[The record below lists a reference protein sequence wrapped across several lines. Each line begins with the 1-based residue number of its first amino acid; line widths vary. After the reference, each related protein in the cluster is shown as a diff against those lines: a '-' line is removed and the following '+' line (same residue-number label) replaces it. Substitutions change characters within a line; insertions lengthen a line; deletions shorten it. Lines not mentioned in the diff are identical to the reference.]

1 MQHPNVAR
9 LLSGHSEERR
19 VGGTLREIH
28 LLAIG
33 GKTAGSLVIFRVQSR
48 AYRLRLAPFSLV
60 VFFRKE
66 DVARLRARDAI
77 ELIAQGFISVEVK

>member
-1 MQHPNVAR
+1 MRGYYLGIAR
-9 LLSGHSEERR
+9 RGG